1 MASARA
7 GSTFPHVDM
16 IEPTDRYLT
25 FLEPVYRELYST
37 NGSGPSYDPAV
48 CAEQC
53 NALTEYNSKHRVN
66 EPPYI
71 NGAYPKC
78 NMFNIF
84 EVSEISNNNPLY
96 FLCFFYSASWDS
108 LYSTEMS
115 GTDPEGRHLHA
126 AMVRVYQRL
135 DYTDPPL
142 CALEECHG
150 AQYYRGGNCSGWGPE
165 YCTHPNAHLLE

>member
-16 IEPTDRYLT
+16 IEPTDGYLT

-142 CALEECHG
+142 CALKECYG

>member
-1 MASARA
+1 M
-7 GSTFPHVDM
+7 DM
-16 IEPTDRYLT
+16 IEPTDGYLT
-25 FLEPVYRELYST
+25 FLEPVYRRFYAT
-37 NGSGPSYDPAV
+37 NGTGPSYDPSV

-53 NALTEYNSKHRVN
+53 NAVTEHNSKNRVN
-66 EPPYI
+66 EPPFI

-78 NMFNIF
+78 NMFQIF
-84 EVSEISNNNPLY
+84 EVSQISDNNPLY

-108 LYSTEMS
+108 VYSTEMS

-142 CALEECHG
+142 CALEECKG

-165 YCTHPNAHLLE
+165 YCKHKSGRLLE

>member
-1 MASARA
+1 
-7 GSTFPHVDM
+7 M

-25 FLEPVYRELYST
+25 FLEPVYREFYST
-37 NGSGPSYDPAV
+37 NGTGPSYDPAT

-53 NALTEYNSKHRVN
+53 NALTEYNSKNKVN

-78 NMFNIF
+78 NMFQIF
-84 EVSEISNNNPLY
+84 EVSLISDNNPLY
-96 FLCFFYSASWDS
+96 FLCFFYSVSWDS

-115 GTDPEGRHLHA
+115 GEDPEGRKLHA
-126 AMVRVYQRL
+126 ALVRVYQRL
-135 DYTDPPL
+135 DYTDAPL
-142 CALEECHG
+142 CALKKCEGGDG

-165 YCTHPNAHLLE
+165 YCTHPNARLLD

>member
-108 LYSTEMS
+108 LYSTEVS
-115 GTDPEGRHLHA
+115 GTDPEGRRLHA

-142 CALEECHG
+142 CALEECYG

-165 YCTHPNAHLLE
+165 YCTHPNANLLE